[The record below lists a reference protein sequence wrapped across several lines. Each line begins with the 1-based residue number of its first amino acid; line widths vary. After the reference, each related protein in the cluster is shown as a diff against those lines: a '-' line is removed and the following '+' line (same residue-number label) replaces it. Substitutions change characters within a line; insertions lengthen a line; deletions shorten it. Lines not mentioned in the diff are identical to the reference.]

1 MNILI
6 VNPIIYTSETRYIK
20 KVDTIKDTMI
30 YDLCLGFKQQGH
42 DVSLIAAE
50 NFKPIANE
58 EYPFHIKWMKCRL
71 QKICPP
77 HCLPFIPSIIKFI
90 RSNDFD
96 LIITSEAFSLNS
108 LMISL
113 IDNKKLIIWQ
123 ELAKHN
129 KIFNKI
135 PSKIWYNTIVPIA
148 FRKTLVVSRS
158 IEAYQFISKYA
169 KRVSVNIVD
178 HGVNIEKFIAQPQK
192 INSFVISSQL
202 IARKR
207 IDGIINNFSKF
218 IKKYNLDYKL
228 YIMGEGGEKENLINL
243 VDKLNIGDKVI
254 FTGKLK
260 HEELIKHL
268 SASKAM
274 LVNTEKDNN
283 MLSIVES
290 IAVGTPV
297 ITNSVPY
304 NATYIRKNKLGLVKD
319 NWNEDDLLFV
329 IKNERELVENCLEYR
344 KSLSTTNR
352 AETFLDIYKNE
363 LN

>member
-6 VNPIIYTSETRYIK
+6 VNPIIYTSETRNIK

-30 YDLCLGFKQQGH
+30 YDLCLGFKEQGH

-50 NFKPIANE
+50 NFKPIENE
-58 EYPFHIKWMKCRL
+58 EYPFKIKWMKCRL

-90 RSNDFD
+90 RSNEFD

-113 IDNKKLIIWQ
+113 IDNNKLIIWQ

-135 PSKIWYNTIVPIA
+135 PSKIWYSTIVPIA
-148 FRKTLVVSRS
+148 FRKTLIVSRS

-169 KRVSVNIVD
+169 KRVSANIVD
-178 HGVNIEKFIAQPQK
+178 HGVNIEKFTAQPQK
-192 INSFVISSQL
+192 INSFAISSQL

-218 IKKYNLDYKL
+218 INKYNLDYKL

-243 VDKLNIGDKVI
+243 VDKLNISDKVI

-260 HEELIKHL
+260 HEELINHL
-268 SASKAM
+268 SVSKAM

-290 IAVGTPV
+290 IAVATPI

-329 IKNERELVENCLEYR
+329 IKNERELIENCLEYR

-352 AETFLDIYKNE
+352 AEIFVDIYKNE